1 MFFFSPRNVNLWD
14 KQIIDMWNYCH
25 ISLTNFLVPVICWT
39 VKCNIGI
46 TNYILFLV
54 FTQWLK
60 SRKKE
65 NKYTMNI
72 AEAICFYY
80 PCFILLWFT
89 WQIVCDVTWK
99 NLLCNFSRLLQYLH
113 TMYVCANK
121 ACYHCCCILFI
132 PLQHLT
138 CHWQPLVIWGK
149 DFVLLRIK
157 NDIFISR
164 ARRENQL

>member
-1 MFFFSPRNVNLWD
+1 MRQTNHRYVKLLSYISYQFSCSCYLLNSKVQYWHNQLHFVLSVHTMT
-14 KQIIDMWNYCH
+14 KIQ
-25 ISLTNFLVPVICWT
+25 
-39 VKCNIGI
+39 
-46 TNYILFLV
+46 
-54 FTQWLK
+54 
-60 SRKKE
+60 KKE

-89 WQIVCDVTWK
+89 WQIVGDVTWK

-121 ACYHCCCILFI
+121 ACYHCCCIPFI

-138 CHWQPLVIWGK
+138 CH
-149 DFVLLRIK
+149 
-157 NDIFISR
+157 
-164 ARRENQL
+164 